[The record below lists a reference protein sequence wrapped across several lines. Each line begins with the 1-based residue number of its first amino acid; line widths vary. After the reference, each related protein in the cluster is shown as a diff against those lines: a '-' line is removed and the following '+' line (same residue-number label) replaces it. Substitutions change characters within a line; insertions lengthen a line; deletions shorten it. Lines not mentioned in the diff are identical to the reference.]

1 MLILLALC
9 LTLII
14 YTVYA
19 YSVYD
24 KVLIKHWRKYIM
36 LIGTDLA
43 LCYIVARS
51 LIQLFVPTGDY
62 VVLIIVTLIYLW
74 INDIVHGRRICLMRY
89 EVLRQR

>member
-9 LTLII
+9 LTLIL

-19 YSVYD
+19 YSVYN
-24 KVLIKHWRKYIM
+24 KLLVKRWRKYIM
-36 LIGTDLA
+36 LIGTDLV

-62 VVLIIVTLIYLW
+62 VVLIVATFIYLW
-74 INDIVHGRRICLMRY
+74 INDIVYGRRICLMRY